1 MTSQKVFTRLGVF
14 FKKDRHF
21 ALACTL
27 SSVIFAVQLPIQAA
41 EYETQNSPILEVSPE
56 VSSAVSSLDTATP
69 LSTAVPPNN
78 GPSNSGIVPSR
89 GGFPAVESYT
99 LGAGDEVRMDIFQLP
114 EYSSEYEVL
123 IDGTLSLPIV
133 GQIAVTGLT
142 LEQAERAISQAYAQR
157 LRRPIVEIFLVS
169 PRRLRVGIAGEVAR
183 PGEYILEREGTQF
196 PSLVN
201 ALETAGGVTQS
212 ADLRQVVVQRP
223 DSSGR
228 VQTFVAN
235 LWQFLNTGDLQYNLA
250 LQDGDT
256 VYIPT
261 RSDFDFDESLQ
272 LSAASFAAEGS
283 EALNVAVVGEVFR
296 PGPYVV
302 SGSNNG
308 TSTGSGGARQPTI
321 SQAIQTAGGI
331 QPEADLR
338 EVKIYRRTRNGV
350 QQVIDVNLWAL
361 LTDGDITKDVALQEG
376 DTVFVPEAENLIA
389 SEVSE
394 AAVASFSPDTIRINV
409 VGEVE
414 DPGAVEIPP
423 NTPLSQGLL
432 AAGGFNNRARQG
444 SVELIRLNPNGTATR
459 TSIDVD
465 FAAGLDETENPLLRN
480 NDVIVVGRSG
490 IASFSDTLDS
500 VVRPLGRTFSLFS
513 IPASIFNLFN

>member
-1 MTSQKVFTRLGVF
+1 MTSQKVFTRPGILF
-14 FKKDRHF
+14 RKDYHL

-27 SSVIFAVQLPIQAA
+27 SSVVFAVQLPIRAA
-41 EYETQNSPILEVSPE
+41 EYETQNLPVLEAPPE
-56 VSSAVSSLDTATP
+56 VPAAVNSLDAATP
-69 LSTAVPPNN
+69 VTTAAPPND
-78 GPSNSGIVPSR
+78 GIIPSS
-89 GGFPAVESYT
+89 GFPTVESYT
-99 LGAGDEVRMDIFQLP
+99 LGAGDQVRVDIFQLP

-133 GQIAVTGLT
+133 GQVAVAGLT
-142 LEQAERAISQAYAQR
+142 LEQAERTISQAYAQR
-157 LRRPIVEIFLVS
+157 LRRPIIEIFLVT
-169 PRRLRVGIAGEVAR
+169 PRPLRVGIAGEVAR

-201 ALETAGGVTQS
+201 ALETAGGITQS

-223 DSSGR
+223 DSSGG

-256 VYIPT
+256 IYIPT
-261 RSDFDFDESLQ
+261 RSDFDYAESLQ

-283 EALNVAVVGEVFR
+283 QALNVAVVGEVLR
-296 PGPYVV
+296 PGPYAV
-302 SGSNNG
+302 SGSSSSRDNG
-308 TSTGSGGARQPTI
+308 TSAGSNGARQPTV

-338 EVKIYRRTRNGV
+338 EVKIYRRTRNGT
-350 QQVIDVNLWAL
+350 QLVIDVNLWAL

-376 DTVFVPEAENLIA
+376 DTVFVPEAETLIA
-389 SEVSE
+389 SEITE
-394 AAVASFSPDTIRINV
+394 AASASFSPETIRINV

-432 AAGGFNNRARQG
+432 AAGGFNNRARQEN
-444 SVELIRLNPNGTATR
+444 VELIRLNPNGTATR

-465 FAAGLDETENPLLRN
+465 FAAGLDEAENPLLRN

-490 IASFSDTLDS
+490 IASFSDTLGS
-500 VVRPLGRTFSLFS
+500 VVTPLGRAFSLFS
-513 IPASIFNLFN
+513 IPLSILNLFD